1 MPKQITEIK
10 DFLVLARRKDAKI
23 VKIKKNSLNV
33 KFKVRC
39 SKYLFTLV
47 VNVSISRPFVI
58 TALLLSLSTLIQ
70 FFISCELIF

>member
-39 SKYLFTLV
+39 SKYLYTLV
-47 VNVSISRPFVI
+47 VNDKDKAEKLKQSLPPGIQVI
-58 TALLLSLSTLIQ
+58 DLK
-70 FFISCELIF
+70 